1 MFTGL
6 VEGMG
11 VVRAAERRGTGARI
25 QIATPSK
32 DWEAAEGQS
41 IAVSGACLTVVG
53 ARAATGAGPV
63 PFGTPGADLVFD
75 LSSETLE
82 RTWLG
87 ELAPGRRV
95 NLERALRLCDR
106 LDGHMVAGH
115 VDGRGRVTSI
125 EDSGDGGWTMTF
137 EVEPE
142 LERYLV
148 DKGSAT
154 LDGVSLTVVRPR
166 GAAFDVAVIPATLA
180 KTTLGLARVGDPVNV
195 EVDLVAKWIERLAR
209 R

>member
-11 VVRAAERRGTGARI
+11 VVRAVERRGTGARI
-25 QIATPSK
+25 QVAAPSP
-32 DWEAAEGQS
+32 DWTASAGQS
-41 IAVSGACLTVVG
+41 IAISGACLTVVE
-53 ARAATGAGPV
+53 AREPGGGGPV
-63 PFGTPGADLVFD
+63 AFGTPGADLVFD
-75 LSSETLE
+75 LSSETLA

-87 ELAPGRRV
+87 ALAPGRRV
-95 NLERALRLCDR
+95 NLERALRIGDR

-115 VDGRGRVTSI
+115 VDGRGRVASI
-125 EDSGDGGWTMTF
+125 ADSGDGGWTMTF
-137 EVEPE
+137 EVEPG

-154 LDGVSLTVVRPR
+154 LDGVSLTVVRPSGR
-166 GAAFDVAVIPATLA
+166 TFDVAVIPATLA

-195 EVDLVAKWIERLAR
+195 EVDLVAKWIERLAQR
-209 R
+209 

>member
-11 VVRAAERRGTGARI
+11 VVQAVERRGTGARI
-25 QIATPSK
+25 RVAAPAR
-32 DWEAAEGQS
+32 DWTAAAGQS
-41 IAVSGACLTVVG
+41 IAVSGACLTVVEVRAPDGG
-53 ARAATGAGPV
+53 APA

-87 ELAPGRRV
+87 ALAPDRRV
-95 NLERALRLCDR
+95 NLERALRIGDR

-115 VDGRGRVTSI
+115 VDGRGRIAAIT
-125 EDSGDGGWTMTF
+125 DSGDGGWTMTF

-142 LERYLV
+142 LERFLV
-148 DKGSAT
+148 DKGSVT

-166 GAAFDVAVIPATLA
+166 GPAFAVAVIPATLA
-180 KTTLGLARVGDPVNV
+180 KTTLGRSRVGDPVNV
-195 EVDLVAKWIERLAR
+195 EVDLVAKWIERLAAR
-209 R
+209 